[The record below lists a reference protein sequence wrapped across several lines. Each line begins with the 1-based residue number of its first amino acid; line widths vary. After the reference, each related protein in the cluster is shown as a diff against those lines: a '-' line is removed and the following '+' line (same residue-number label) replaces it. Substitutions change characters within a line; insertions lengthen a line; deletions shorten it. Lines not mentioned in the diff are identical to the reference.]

1 MERINAEVL
10 LQYQSSEAIEKLQ
23 KNWGI
28 RRQESVTLLEIWK
41 SRLVFVCLYE
51 NMAV

>member
-10 LQYQSSEAIEKLQ
+10 LQYQSSEAMKSCR
-23 KNWGI
+23 KTGGI